1 MSKKLKLFVFDVGGV
16 LCDGTSTVVP
26 IARHLGLNERDFLT
40 LAWKAGL
47 REIQIGKISPREFW
61 KNFSEIFGRAIERD
75 LWAEFFKPV
84 LKPDTVRLIEELR
97 KKYRVVA
104 GTNTIESHYQIHLQ
118 QGHYNVF
125 DRVYASHQIGLMK
138 PQKEFF
144 LYILKSESA
153 KPEETFFVDDTIE
166 NVTAARE
173 INIRSILFIDAE
185 KLREELVSLKVLDS

>member
-1 MSKKLKLFVFDVGGV
+1 MSEKLKLFIFDVGGV
-16 LCDGTSTVVP
+16 LCDGTSLVVP
-26 IARHLGLNERDFLT
+26 IARHLGLNEQEFLA
-40 LAWKAGL
+40 LARRAGL

-97 KKYRVVA
+97 KKYRAVA

-118 QGHYNVF
+118 QGHYDVF

-153 KPEETFFVDDTIE
+153 KAEETFFVDDTIE
-166 NVTAARE
+166 NVAAARDMG
-173 INIRSILFIDAE
+173 IRSFLFTSAE
-185 KLREELVSLKVLDS
+185 KLKQELASLEVLDS

>member
-1 MSKKLKLFVFDVGGV
+1 MPEKLKLFIFDVGGV

-26 IARHLGLNERDFLT
+26 IARHLGLKEQEFLM
-40 LAWKAGL
+40 LAQRAGI
-47 REIQIGKISPREFW
+47 RELQIGKISAEDFW
-61 KNFSEIFGRAIERD
+61 NNFSQIFGRAIERD

-118 QGHYNVF
+118 QRHYDVF

-153 KPEETFFVDDTIE
+153 KAEETFFVDDTIE

-173 INIRSILFIDAE
+173 INICSILFMDAE
-185 KLREELVSLKVLDS
+185 KLRKELASLKVLDY

>member
-1 MSKKLKLFVFDVGGV
+1 MPEKLKLFIFDVGGV

-26 IARHLGLNERDFLT
+26 IARHLGLKEQEFLM
-40 LAWKAGL
+40 LAQRAGI
-47 REIQIGKISPREFW
+47 RELQIGKISAEDFW
-61 KNFSEIFGRAIERD
+61 NNFSQIFGRAIERD

-118 QGHYNVF
+118 QRHYDVF

-153 KPEETFFVDDTIE
+153 RAEETFFVDDTIE

-173 INIRSILFIDAE
+173 INICSILFMDAE
-185 KLREELVSLKVLDS
+185 KLRKELASLKVLDY